1 MKKIAKLLLASLL
14 FFGTAL
20 KTKADEGMWL
30 PFLLGGE
37 TYKNMQECGIRLTPE
52 QIYSVNQSSIK
63 DAIVALGGG
72 FCTGEII
79 SKEGLMLTNHHCGY
93 DAIQQN
99 STTDHDYLTDGFWAM
114 NKGQEIP
121 VDFSVWFLDKMKDV
135 TDLVLADVTS
145 EMSEDERSNAIR
157 KAISK
162 LKEEA
167 SEGKGEEFA
176 VQVKPFYYG
185 NYYYMFTYNIFN
197 DVRLVGAP
205 PSSIGKYGGDTD
217 NWMWPRHTG
226 DFSMFRIY
234 SDKDNN
240 PADFAEDNIPY
251 TPKHSLPISTA
262 GVKQGDYAMILGYPG
277 STDRYLTS
285 LGVKQ
290 AVEIEQPARV
300 KVRRM
305 KLDIMEEGMNKEQKV
320 RIQYAS
326 KHASVSNYWKYF
338 IGQSEQLVR
347 NNVFAKK
354 EAIEKKF
361 LSWAAESEDR
371 DNKYGN
377 AIELVHKSKKASQEY
392 IIPEVY
398 FMEAI
403 YQGPELFGF
412 LINNFGYRSAIG
424 GALNSIVAKSEELV
438 SLKKKIDGMKDDSL
452 KDMANESYLKIEEEI
467 AVDQQVLSEA
477 KKALLENVDEFYKNY
492 NQQIDQNLMSAMLK
506 VYFADVPS
514 SFHPQGLTDLANK
527 YNNNFEKFAS
537 KYYPKSPFVSKE
549 KLTTWIEDKV
559 SIDALEKDPV
569 YNLANSFLQ
578 FYIEE
583 IRMPKMA
590 FEADFSKG
598 MRLFVDGLKQ
608 MGYNKASDANST
620 MRVTFGNVLP
630 YDAKDGVTFKH
641 YTTMQGVMDKEVV
654 TDDKNHE
661 FYVPSRLKELHDA
674 KDYGPYA
681 NEDGV
686 LPVCFLS
693 NNDITGGNSGSPV
706 INADGELIGTAFDGN
721 WEAMSGDIYFE
732 PNIQRTISVDIRY
745 TLFIIDK
752 YAGAG
757 HLVKE
762 MQVNTE
768 RKKPGNQKKRKSK
781 PKKELKLLELIEPID
796 ELPIEIKAD

>member
-135 TDLVLADVTS
+135 TDKVLADVTS

-240 PADFAEDNIPY
+240 PAAFAEDNIPY

-285 LGVKQ
+285 LGVQQ
-290 AVEIEQPARV
+290 AVQIEQPARV

-361 LSWAAESEDR
+361 LSWAAESDDR
-371 DNKYGN
+371 NNKYGN

-412 LINNFGYRSAIG
+412 LINNFGSRSAM
-424 GALNSIVAKSEELV
+424 GAALASGDEKE
-438 SLKKKIDGMKDDSL
+438 
-452 KDMANESYLKIEEEI
+452 
-467 AVDQQVLSEA
+467 LSEA
-477 KKALLENVDEFYKNY
+477 KKELLENVDEFYKNY

-506 VYFADVPS
+506 VYFTDVPS
-514 SFHPQGLTDLANK
+514 SFHPQGLTDLAKK
-527 YNNNFEKFAS
+527 YKNNFEKFAS
-537 KYYPKSPFVSKE
+537 KYYTKSPFVSKE

-559 SIDALEKDPV
+559 SKDALEKDPV

-578 FYIEE
+578 DYIQG
-583 IRMPKMA
+583 IMMPKMA

-768 RKKPGNQKKRKSK
+768 RKKPVM
-781 PKKELKLLELIEPID
+781 PKKELELDQVPLD
-796 ELPIEIKAD
+796 TKAE